1 MLLSVIQMRKFVS
14 KGKIIRII
22 SNLYTVVVD
31 ELIIEARA
39 RGRFRKDE
47 ITPVVGDEVII
58 DVEKKY
64 ITEILPRRNYL
75 PRPSISNIDLVICVT
90 STKKP
95 DLSLNLL
102 DKQLAF
108 LALNDIPSM
117 IVVTKYDLLDDL
129 EKAKFDEVF
138 KYYESIGI
146 KVLFNTDILGIKRYL
161 KGKEVGLLGQSGA
174 GKSSLINKL
183 GNYNI
188 HTQEISEALG
198 RGKHTTRHVEIYPVD
213 DFYLIDTPGFSAL
226 DLKFLDRNRLKDGFK
241 EFNNYS
247 CRFKDCLHYKEVDC
261 GVKEAVGK
269 TILSSRYDN
278 YVNFL
283 EKEKWK

>member
-1 MLLSVIQMRKFVS
+1 MRKFVS

-64 ITEILPRRNYL
+64 ITEILSRRNYL

-138 KYYESIGI
+138 RYYESIGI
-146 KVLFNTDILGIKRYL
+146 KVLFNTDILGIKQYL

-226 DLKFLDRNRLKDGFK
+226 DLNFLDRNRLKDGFK

>member
-1 MLLSVIQMRKFVS
+1 MRKFVS

-22 SNLYTVVVD
+22 SNLYTVVAD

-129 EKAKFDEVF
+129 EKAKFDEVI

-146 KVLFNTDILGIKRYL
+146 KV
-161 KGKEVGLLGQSGA
+161 
-174 GKSSLINKL
+174 
-183 GNYNI
+183 
-188 HTQEISEALG
+188 
-198 RGKHTTRHVEIYPVD
+198 
-213 DFYLIDTPGFSAL
+213 
-226 DLKFLDRNRLKDGFK
+226 
-241 EFNNYS
+241 
-247 CRFKDCLHYKEVDC
+247 
-261 GVKEAVGK
+261 
-269 TILSSRYDN
+269 
-278 YVNFL
+278 
-283 EKEKWK
+283 